1 MAARHLHAVREEPK
15 GPAYVVARS
24 RVARPGAPIILS
36 HCADR
41 AVASV
46 FALAGQEV
54 FSRDEMERDPRLA
67 EALAAWDAGDHR
79 LFELER
85 TARAAFR
92 PDGHRESESVRA
104 LPHPSLLGKKLS

>member
-1 MAARHLHAVREEPK
+1 MARHLHAVRDEPE

-24 RVARPGAPIILS
+24 QLVRPGAPFVLA

-41 AVASV
+41 AVAAV

-54 FSRDEMERDPRLA
+54 HSRSEMERDPSLST
-67 EALAAWDAGDHR
+67 ALRAWNTGDQH
-79 LFELER
+79 LFDQER

-92 PDGHRESESVRA
+92 PDRSPEAMRA

>member
-1 MAARHLHAVREEPK
+1 MARHLHAVRDEPK

-24 RVARPGAPIILS
+24 RLARPGAPIVLA

-41 AVASV
+41 AVAAV

-54 FSRDEMERDPRLA
+54 FSREEMESDPRLA
-67 EALAAWDAGDHR
+67 EALARWDADDQR

-92 PDGHRESESVRA
+92 PERPRDDTMRA
-104 LPHPSLLGKKLS
+104 LPHPSILGKKLS